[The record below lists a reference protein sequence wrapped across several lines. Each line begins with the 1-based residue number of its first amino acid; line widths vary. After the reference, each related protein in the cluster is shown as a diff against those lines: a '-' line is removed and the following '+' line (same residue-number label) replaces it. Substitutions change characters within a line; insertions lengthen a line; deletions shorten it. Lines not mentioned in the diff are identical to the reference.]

1 MKREFTIVVETKN
14 EDEGIMAHALFRL
27 GVAMLRDHDKNP
39 NVKMEFKDTQEN
51 ANNEE

>member
-1 MKREFTIVVETKN
+1 MKREVIVVIETKN

-27 GVAMLRDHDKNP
+27 GIAMLRDNDKNP
-39 NVKMEFKDTQEN
+39 DVKMEFKDTQEN